1 MYNPKSLKA
10 EEFISDEEIR
20 ETLAYADANKENVE
34 LIDQILAKAKE
45 CKGLTHREAS
55 VLLACPIPEKIQDMY
70 DLAAEIKKEF
80 YGNRIVLFAPLYLSN
95 YCVNGCVYC
104 PYHKKNQHI
113 ARKKLTQEE
122 IVKEVTAL
130 QDMGHKR
137 LAIEA
142 GEDPINN
149 PIEYI
154 LECIQTIYSIKHKNG
169 AIRRVNVNIAATTVE
184 NYRKLKDAGIGTYI
198 LFQET
203 YHKESYETLHPTG
216 PKHNYAYHTEAMD
229 RAMEGGI
236 DDVGLGVLFGLELY
250 RYEFAGLLMH
260 AEHLEAVHGVG
271 PHTISVPRIKH
282 ADDID
287 PSAFDNSIS
296 DEIFAKICALIR
308 IAVPYTGM
316 IISTRESKAVREKV
330 LPLGVSQ
337 ISGATFV
344 TMVAGD
350 AAITLFGLP
359 ITKATYSYSVI
370 PVILMVWIT
379 HYIEILVDKITPKM
393 VKLILNPTLVILI
406 SAPIALIVVGPI
418 GTIIGNGL
426 AVAINFLSVKLG
438 FIIVGILA
446 ATFPFIVM
454 TGMHHALTPIG
465 LNAIA
470 TGGTDTLIFVSQVC
484 SNLAQSGASLAVAVR
499 SKDSNMKQLAS
510 AAGVSALMGITEPA
524 LYGVTLK
531 LKRPV
536 VAASIAAGIGGI
548 VGGLLQVSLYIA
560 QNCIM
565 AIPAFI
571 GEKGLSNLIY
581 GIIMIVVSFV
591 AAFVLTLIFGFE
603 DVKAETEDEVQN
615 TDTEKQP
622 AQQNAPLVDKIE
634 LCAPVAG
641 TVKALSDVP
650 DKTFADKVL
659 GDGAAIVPSE
669 GKVYAPADGTV
680 ANIMDSKHGI
690 MFVTES
696 GAEILIHIGLDTVN
710 LNGKY
715 FKSHVSEGDKVK
727 KGKLLV
733 EFDMDA
739 IKKEGYDL
747 ITPVVVTNIS
757 DYIKAV
763 CMEKE
768 DAAVNAGDKFL
779 TIV

>member
-1 MYNPKSLKA
+1 MKKDYA
-10 EEFISDEEIR
+10 EIADTMIAALGGRDNITRLFHCMTRLRFYVKDRSKINEDEIR
-20 ETLAYADANKENVE
+20 KISGISGTNWHEDQFQVIAGNEVNDIYRALEDKGVPTDDAPAASSDSSKSVVSKVIDAITGCMTPMIPALTAAGMIKVVLTLLTNFHLVTDTSSTYQVISFIGDVTFYFMPFLIAANAAKVFRVN
-34 LIDQILAKAKE
+34 QSLA
-45 CKGLTHREAS
+45 
-55 VLLACPIPEKIQDMY
+55 
-70 DLAAEIKKEF
+70 
-80 YGNRIVLFAPLYLSN
+80 LFIAGVYLS
-95 YCVNGCVYC
+95 
-104 PYHKKNQHI
+104 P
-113 ARKKLTQEE
+113 
-122 IVKEVTAL
+122 
-130 QDMGHKR
+130 
-137 LAIEA
+137 
-142 GEDPINN
+142 
-149 PIEYI
+149 
-154 LECIQTIYSIKHKNG
+154 
-169 AIRRVNVNIAATTVE
+169 
-184 NYRKLKDAGIGTYI
+184 
-198 LFQET
+198 
-203 YHKESYETLHPTG
+203 
-216 PKHNYAYHTEAMD
+216 
-229 RAMEGGI
+229 
-236 DDVGLGVLFGLELY
+236 
-250 RYEFAGLLMH
+250 
-260 AEHLEAVHGVG
+260 
-271 PHTISVPRIKH
+271 
-282 ADDID
+282 
-287 PSAFDNSIS
+287 
-296 DEIFAKICALIR
+296 
-308 IAVPYTGM
+308 
-316 IISTRESKAVREKV
+316 
-330 LPLGVSQ
+330 
-337 ISGATFV
+337 TFV
-344 TMVAGD
+344 AMVAGD

-379 HYIEILVDKITPKM
+379 HYIEILVDRITPRM

-406 SAPIALIVVGPI
+406 SAPIALIVVGPL

-484 SNLAQSGASLAVAVR
+484 ANLAQSGSSFAVAVK

-510 AAGVSALMGITEPA
+510 AAGVSAMMGITEPA

-536 VAASIAAGIGGI
+536 VAAAIAAGIGGI
-548 VGGLLQVSLYIA
+548 VGGILQVSLYIA

-571 GEKGLSNLIY
+571 GEKGMSNLLY
-581 GIIMIVVSFV
+581 GLIMIVVSFV
-591 AAFVLTLIFGFE
+591 GAFVLTFIFGFE
-603 DVKAETEDEVQN
+603 DVQTETEGADETAEN
-615 TDTEKQP
+615 EEKRV
-622 AQQNAPLVDKIE
+622 QQNAASLVEKIE
-634 LCAPVAG
+634 LCAPVSG
-641 TVKALSDVP
+641 TVKALTDVQ

-659 GDGAAIVPSE
+659 GDGAAIIPSE

-690 MFVTES
+690 MFVTDS

-715 FKSHVSEGDKVK
+715 FKSHVSNGDKVK

-747 ITPVVVTNIS
+747 ITPMVVTNIS

-768 DAAVNAGDKFL
+768 DASVKAGDKFL